1 MFLSPKVQGPALLRH
16 TPHHV
21 ADTSELICVKLRGS
35 IETHTDPSPR
45 ARRNWRWAPGTRD
58 QRYQFIRQVNGQ
70 AHTHTRGIIS

>member
-35 IETHTDPSPR
+35 IETHTDSCKLSRGP
-45 ARRNWRWAPGTRD
+45 RD
-58 QRYQFIRQVNGQ
+58 QRPTVPI
-70 AHTHTRGIIS
+70 H